1 MRWLACLA
9 TTLFAGLG
17 HAAALV
23 PDPTGLWFDPA
34 ESGWG
39 VGLAQQGDTVFAT
52 LFVYDDAHRPAW
64 YVASSM
70 KDDGRETFVAAP
82 PVFVG
87 TLYRTSGPVFS
98 GPFDPKA
105 VTSAA
110 VGTISGTYTDFG
122 GTRLVLQYTIDG
134 VQVSKTLQRQAWGD
148 NSLALVG
155 RFSGGAVIT
164 TAATAACPGINFSP
178 PSGVPFG
185 LSIASGP
192 LAGELRFTWGT
203 GIDTLCSIDGTYA
216 QQGQLGSVS
225 GTLGCAPIGFT
236 LPRDITARV
245 TQLTGNADGFAGALT
260 LQQGACT
267 YSGHIGGV
275 RLP

>member
-9 TTLFAGLG
+9 TTLFAGFG
-17 HAAALV
+17 HAALT

-39 VGLAQQGDTVFAT
+39 LGLAQQGDTVFAT

-87 TLYRTSGPVFS
+87 TLFRTSGPAFS
-98 GPFDPKA
+98 GAFDPKA
-105 VTSAA
+105 VSSVP
-110 VGTISGTYTDFG
+110 VGTISITYSDAS
-122 GTRLVLQYTIDG
+122 GTRLALQYTIDG
-134 VQVSKTLQRQAWGD
+134 VQVSKTVQRQTWGD
-148 NSLALVG
+148 NAQNLAG
-155 RFSGGAVIT
+155 RYSGGLVIT
-164 TAATAACPGINFSP
+164 TAATAACPGVNFTP

-185 LSIASGP
+185 ISIASGP
-192 LAGELRFTWGT
+192 LASELRLTWGT
-203 GIDTLCSIDGTYA
+203 GIDTLCSIDGTYT
-216 QQGQLGSVS
+216 QQGQLAAVS

-236 LPRDITARV
+236 LPRDISAQV
-245 TQLTGNADGFAGALT
+245 TQLVGNANGFSGAVS
-260 LQQGACT
+260 LQQGSCT

>member
-9 TTLFAGLG
+9 TTLFAGFG
-17 HAAALV
+17 HAALT

-39 VGLAQQGDTVFAT
+39 LGLAQQGDTVFAT

-87 TLYRTSGPVFS
+87 TLFRTSGPAFS
-98 GPFDPKA
+98 GAFDPKA
-105 VTSAA
+105 VSSVP
-110 VGTISGTYTDFG
+110 VGTISITYSDAS
-122 GTRLVLQYTIDG
+122 GTRLALQYTIDG
-134 VQVSKTLQRQAWGD
+134 VQVSKTVQRQTWGD
-148 NSLALVG
+148 NAQNLAG
-155 RFSGGAVIT
+155 RYSGGLVIT
-164 TAATAACPGINFSP
+164 TAATAACPGVNFTP

-185 LSIASGP
+185 ISIASGP
-192 LAGELRFTWGT
+192 LAGELRLTWGT
-203 GIDTLCSIDGTYA
+203 GIDTLCSIDGTYT
-216 QQGQLGSVS
+216 QQGQLAAVS

-236 LPRDITARV
+236 LPRDISAQV
-245 TQLTGNADGFAGALT
+245 TQLVGNANGFSGAVS
-260 LQQGACT
+260 LQQGSCT